1 MFRVSQARRTREAVL
16 PPLLPR
22 VWMHFLRPAEGS
34 AVPEGEVSAGRPP
47 PGLGAEGVR
56 CAGSRRRFTSPCSAA
71 LRTLR

>member
-47 PGLGAEGVR
+47 PGLGAGGCAVCGVT
-56 CAGSRRRFTSPCSAA
+56 AEVYEPVLSRSAS
-71 LRTLR
+71 L